1 MIERLHKN
9 TKIKIISLLSAIV
22 LWMYVMA
29 VVDPEDT
36 KLYENIPIT
45 ITNLNEIKD
54 LGLVV
59 DPDDNLVTSVYIKG
73 KLSDLQK
80 ISANNIDVYG
90 TVSNPIE
97 GQNQLYLRASV
108 NDKVTTEFKS
118 DTIFDYLRTAF
129 KDLYK
134 LEEEKNITVNIT
146 GVYKDNVDKVDL
158 DKTKVVVS
166 GPRSSVD
173 SVKYVQATFDAN
185 KESVDTKSTEL
196 ELKALDSEM
205 NEVDHVT
212 LEFNKVTAKV
222 SYFQQKQVKINP
234 IFSSNESNLVQDQDF
249 TIIPSEINI
258 KGKSDV
264 INNID
269 SINTKIINVDEL
281 GTNNK
286 IVDLDIPDGI
296 NADKDSVTIKLINKN
311 KTKNSTFIYSGDD
324 ISLLNNEEDVSINDF
339 EIPDDIIVKI
349 QYDNDSDRIS
359 KNDLKLYLDLSE
371 GIVSGTR
378 YAITHNDINVKSI
391 TIEPSYITAK

>member
-118 DTIFDYLRTAF
+118 DTIVINLE
-129 KDLYK
+129 KSI
-134 LEEEKNITVNIT
+134 EEEKNITVNIT

-212 LEFNKVTAKV
+212 LEFNTVTAKV

-269 SINTKIINVDEL
+269 SINTKMINVDEL

-296 NADKDSVTIKLINKN
+296 NSDKDSVTIKLINKN

>member
-118 DTIFDYLRTAF
+118 DTIVINLE
-129 KDLYK
+129 KSI
-134 LEEEKNITVNIT
+134 EEEKNITVNIT

-196 ELKALDSEM
+196 ELKALDADRK
-205 NEVDHVT
+205 EVNHVT
-212 LEFNKVTAKV
+212 LAFDKV
-222 SYFQQKQVKINP
+222 SAEVSYLQQKEVKINVV
-234 IFSSNESNLVQDQDF
+234 FRGNSSKLVEGEDF
-249 TIIPSEINI
+249 TITPSTIQI
-258 KGKSDV
+258 KGKSEDLKS
-264 INNID
+264 ID
-269 SINTKIINVDEL
+269 SIDTEPINVDEL
-281 GTNNK
+281 TSNNK
-286 IVDLDIPDGI
+286 VIDLKIPSGISSDITSITIKSASTNEATSSVFTYSGSELTLEN
-296 NADKDSVTIKLINKN
+296 NADNKTLEDFDLPETIKV
-311 KTKNSTFIYSGDD
+311 TV
-324 ISLLNNEEDVSINDF
+324 E
-339 EIPDDIIVKI
+339 
-349 QYDNDSDRIS
+349 YDREAEKIS
-359 KNDLKLYLDLSE
+359 KSDLKLYLDLS
-371 GIVSGTR
+371 GGFNSGSQ
-378 YAITHNDINVKSI
+378 YNINHSGVNVKSI
-391 TIEPSYITAK
+391 SIEPSYVMSK

>member
-118 DTIFDYLRTAF
+118 DTIVINLE
-129 KDLYK
+129 KSI
-134 LEEEKNITVNIT
+134 EEEKNITVNIT

-349 QYDNDSDRIS
+349 QYDNNSDRIS
-359 KNDLKLYLDLSE
+359 KNDLKLYLYLSE

>member
-22 LWMYVMA
+22 IWMYVMA

-118 DTIFDYLRTAF
+118 DTIVINLE
-129 KDLYK
+129 KSI
-134 LEEEKNITVNIT
+134 EEEKNITVNIT

>member
-108 NDKVTTEFKS
+108 NDKVTSEFKS
-118 DTIFDYLRTAF
+118 DTIVINLE
-129 KDLYK
+129 KSI
-134 LEEEKNITVNIT
+134 EEEKNITVNIT

-311 KTKNSTFIYSGDD
+311 KTKNSTFVYSGDD

>member
-118 DTIFDYLRTAF
+118 DTIVINLE
-129 KDLYK
+129 KSI
-134 LEEEKNITVNIT
+134 EEEKNITVNIT

-185 KESVDTKSTEL
+185 KESVDKKSTEL

-349 QYDNDSDRIS
+349 QYDNNSDRIS

>member
-118 DTIFDYLRTAF
+118 DTIVINLE
-129 KDLYK
+129 KSI
-134 LEEEKNITVNIT
+134 EEEKNITVNIT

-311 KTKNSTFIYSGDD
+311 KTKNGTFVYSGDD

>member
-118 DTIFDYLRTAF
+118 DTIVINLE
-129 KDLYK
+129 KSI
-134 LEEEKNITVNIT
+134 EEEKNITVNIT

-311 KTKNSTFIYSGDD
+311 KTQNSTFTYSGDD
-324 ISLLNNEEDVSINDF
+324 ITLLNNEEDVSINDF

-371 GIVSGTR
+371 GVVSGTR

>member
-118 DTIFDYLRTAF
+118 DTIVINLE
-129 KDLYK
+129 KSI
-134 LEEEKNITVNIT
+134 EEEKNITVNIT

-286 IVDLDIPDGI
+286 IVNLDIPDGI

-311 KTKNSTFIYSGDD
+311 KTKNSTFVYSGDD

-349 QYDNDSDRIS
+349 QYDNNSDRIS

>member
-118 DTIFDYLRTAF
+118 DTIVINLE
-129 KDLYK
+129 KSI
-134 LEEEKNITVNIT
+134 EEEKNITVNIT

-185 KESVDTKSTEL
+185 QESVDAKSTEL

-222 SYFQQKQVKINP
+222 SYFQQKEVKINP
-234 IFSSNESNLVQDQDF
+234 VFSGNESNLVQDQDF
-249 TIIPSEINI
+249 TITPSEINI
-258 KGKSDV
+258 KGKSDE
-264 INNID
+264 INTID
-269 SINTKIINVDEL
+269 SINTKTINVDEL

-286 IVDLDIPDGI
+286 VVDLDIPDGI

-311 KTKNSTFIYSGDD
+311 KTQNSTFTYSGDD
-324 ISLLNNEEDVSINDF
+324 ITLLNNEEDVSIDDF
-339 EIPDDIIVKI
+339 ELPNEITVKI

-371 GIVSGTR
+371 GVVSGTR
-378 YAITHNDINVKSI
+378 YAITHNDINAKSI

>member
-118 DTIFDYLRTAF
+118 DTIVINLE
-129 KDLYK
+129 KSI
-134 LEEEKNITVNIT
+134 EEEKNITVNIT

-311 KTKNSTFIYSGDD
+311 KTKNSTFVYSGDD

-371 GIVSGTR
+371 CIVSGTR

>member
-118 DTIFDYLRTAF
+118 DTIVINLE
-129 KDLYK
+129 KSI
-134 LEEEKNITVNIT
+134 EEEKNITVNIT

-234 IFSSNESNLVQDQDF
+234 IFSSNESNLVRDQDF

-269 SINTKIINVDEL
+269 SINTKMINVDEL

-349 QYDNDSDRIS
+349 QYDNDSDKIS

>member
-118 DTIFDYLRTAF
+118 DTIVINLE
-129 KDLYK
+129 KSI
-134 LEEEKNITVNIT
+134 EEEKNITVNIT

-311 KTKNSTFIYSGDD
+311 KTKNSTFVYSGDD
-324 ISLLNNEEDVSINDF
+324 ISSLNNEEDVSINDF

>member
-80 ISANNIDVYG
+80 ISANNIDIYG

-118 DTIFDYLRTAF
+118 DTIVINLE
-129 KDLYK
+129 KSI
-134 LEEEKNITVNIT
+134 EEEKNITVNIT

-349 QYDNDSDRIS
+349 QYDNHSDRIS

>member
-118 DTIFDYLRTAF
+118 DTIVINLE
-129 KDLYK
+129 KSI
-134 LEEEKNITVNIT
+134 EEEKNITVNIT

-166 GPRSSVD
+166 GQRSSVD

-212 LEFNKVTAKV
+212 LEFNTVTAKV

-234 IFSSNESNLVQDQDF
+234 IFSSNESNLVRDQDF

-269 SINTKIINVDEL
+269 SINTKMINVDEL

-349 QYDNDSDRIS
+349 QYDNDSDKIS

>member
-118 DTIFDYLRTAF
+118 DTIVINLE
-129 KDLYK
+129 KSI
-134 LEEEKNITVNIT
+134 EEEKNITVNIT

-212 LEFNKVTAKV
+212 LEFNTVTAKV

-234 IFSSNESNLVQDQDF
+234 IFSSNESNLVRDQDF

-269 SINTKIINVDEL
+269 SINTKMINVDEL

-349 QYDNDSDRIS
+349 QYDNDSDKIS

>member
-118 DTIFDYLRTAF
+118 DTIVINLE
-129 KDLYK
+129 KSI
-134 LEEEKNITVNIT
+134 EEEKNITVNIT

-212 LEFNKVTAKV
+212 LEFNTVTAKV

-234 IFSSNESNLVQDQDF
+234 IFSSNESNLVRDQDF

-349 QYDNDSDRIS
+349 QYDNDSDKIS

>member
-118 DTIFDYLRTAF
+118 DTIVINLE
-129 KDLYK
+129 KSI
-134 LEEEKNITVNIT
+134 EEEKNITVNIT

-185 KESVDTKSTEL
+185 QESVDAKSTEL

-234 IFSSNESNLVQDQDF
+234 VFSGNESNLVQDQDF
-249 TIIPSEINI
+249 TITPSEINI
-258 KGKSDV
+258 KGKSDE
-264 INNID
+264 INTID
-269 SINTKIINVDEL
+269 SINTKTINVDEL

-286 IVDLDIPDGI
+286 VVDLDIPDGI

-311 KTKNSTFIYSGDD
+311 KTQNSTFTYSGDD
-324 ISLLNNEEDVSINDF
+324 ITLLNNEEDVSIDNF
-339 EIPDDIIVKI
+339 EIPDEIIVKI

-371 GIVSGTR
+371 GVVSGTR
-378 YAITHNDINVKSI
+378 YAITHNDINAKSI

>member
-118 DTIFDYLRTAF
+118 DTIVINLE
-129 KDLYK
+129 KSI
-134 LEEEKNITVNIT
+134 EEEKNITVNIT

-286 IVDLDIPDGI
+286 IVDVDSPDGI

-311 KTKNSTFIYSGDD
+311 KTKNSTFVYSGDD

>member
-118 DTIFDYLRTAF
+118 DTIVINLE
-129 KDLYK
+129 KSI
-134 LEEEKNITVNIT
+134 EEEKNITVNIT

-234 IFSSNESNLVQDQDF
+234 IFSSNESNLVQDQDI

-311 KTKNSTFIYSGDD
+311 KTKNSTFVYSGDD

>member
-80 ISANNIDVYG
+80 ISANNIDIYG

-118 DTIFDYLRTAF
+118 DTIVINLE
-129 KDLYK
+129 KSI
-134 LEEEKNITVNIT
+134 EEEKNITVNIT

-234 IFSSNESNLVQDQDF
+234 IFSSNESNLVRDQDF

-349 QYDNDSDRIS
+349 QYDNDSDKIS

>member
-118 DTIFDYLRTAF
+118 DTIVINLE
-129 KDLYK
+129 KSI
-134 LEEEKNITVNIT
+134 EEEKNITVNIT

-196 ELKALDSEM
+196 ELKALDSKM

-311 KTKNSTFIYSGDD
+311 KTKNSTFVYSGDD

>member
-118 DTIFDYLRTAF
+118 DTIVINLE
-129 KDLYK
+129 KSI
-134 LEEEKNITVNIT
+134 EEEKNITVNIT

-212 LEFNKVTAKV
+212 LEFNTVTAKV

-269 SINTKIINVDEL
+269 SINTKMINVDEL

-296 NADKDSVTIKLINKN
+296 NSDKDSVTIKLINKN

-349 QYDNDSDRIS
+349 QYDNNSDRIS

>member
-118 DTIFDYLRTAF
+118 DTIVINLE
-129 KDLYK
+129 KSI
-134 LEEEKNITVNIT
+134 EEEKNITVNIT

-311 KTKNSTFIYSGDD
+311 KTKNSTFVYSGDD

-339 EIPDDIIVKI
+339 KIPDDIIVKI

>member
-1 MIERLHKN
+1 MIDRLHKI

-90 TVSNPIE
+90 PVSNPLE

-118 DTIFDYLRTAF
+118 DTIVINLE
-129 KDLYK
+129 KSI
-134 LEEEKNITVNIT
+134 EEEKNITVNIT

-311 KTKNSTFIYSGDD
+311 KTKNSTFVYSGDD

>member
-118 DTIFDYLRTAF
+118 DTIVINLE
-129 KDLYK
+129 KSI
-134 LEEEKNITVNIT
+134 EEEKNITVNIT

-222 SYFQQKQVKINP
+222 SYLQQKQVKINP

-349 QYDNDSDRIS
+349 QYDNDSDKIS

>member
-118 DTIFDYLRTAF
+118 DTIVINLE
-129 KDLYK
+129 KSI
-134 LEEEKNITVNIT
+134 EEEKNITVNIT

-311 KTKNSTFIYSGDD
+311 KTQNSTFIYSGDD
-324 ISLLNNEEDVSINDF
+324 ITLLNNEEDVSIDDF
-339 EIPDDIIVKI
+339 ELPDEIIVKI

-371 GIVSGTR
+371 GVVSGTR
-378 YAITHNDINVKSI
+378 YAITHNDINAKSI

>member
-118 DTIFDYLRTAF
+118 ATIVINLE
-129 KDLYK
+129 KSI
-134 LEEEKNITVNIT
+134 EEEKNITVNIT

-311 KTKNSTFIYSGDD
+311 KTKNSTFVYSGDD